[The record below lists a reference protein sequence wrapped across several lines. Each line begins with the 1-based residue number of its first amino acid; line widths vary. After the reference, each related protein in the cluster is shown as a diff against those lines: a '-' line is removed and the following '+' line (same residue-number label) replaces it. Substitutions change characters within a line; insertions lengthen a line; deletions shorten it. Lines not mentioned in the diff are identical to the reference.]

1 MEDKTIT
8 LYLENGET
16 VEYKVLFTFH
26 HDERNEDYVLIYDEK
41 SPDDV
46 MLFRYFE
53 DNTLAPVEDDNTE
66 ILEMAQE
73 LLDMY
78 DQEELGKVETNI

>member
-1 MEDKTIT
+1 M
-8 LYLENGET
+8 
-16 VEYKVLFTFH
+16 V
-26 HDERNEDYVLIYDEK
+26 
-41 SPDDV
+41 
-46 MLFRYFE
+46 FRYFE